1 MSVVLNDE
9 QYGSMMHALV
19 QIAAG
24 RRTNPKGYEQRFAR
38 RDLIDI
44 ARRACIA
51 CDLDFSL
58 AANIE
63 VAA

>member
-1 MSVVLNDE
+1 MSVVLSDE
-9 QYGSMMHALV
+9 HYGAMMGALV

-24 RRTNPKGYEQRFAR
+24 RRTNPKGNEQRFAR

-51 CDLDFSL
+51 CDLDFGLPSIAK
-58 AANIE
+58 AA
-63 VAA
+63 A